1 MTQGLSVN
9 CQFGSI
15 REQSFDMTDMTDMKN
30 EKDLEGLD
38 GHTPASNH
46 DDVFG
51 ELSEGG
57 PNYRNVRV

>member
-1 MTQGLSVN
+1 
-9 CQFGSI
+9 
-15 REQSFDMTDMTDMKN
+15 MTDMTDMK

-38 GHTPASNH
+38 VQHTPASNH

-57 PNYRNVRV
+57 PNYRNVRAFVVSFAAQLFNVLALRTP

>member
-1 MTQGLSVN
+1 
-9 CQFGSI
+9 
-15 REQSFDMTDMTDMKN
+15 MTDMK

-38 GHTPASNH
+38 GQHTPASNH

-57 PNYRNVRV
+57 PNYRNVRSL